1 MINKSNIINLNSYI
15 RISSIKEKFE
25 ENCLYVTGD
34 EQLKDIQKYT
44 NVIFETSQLK
54 NEFYDYLNLR
64 AIDYTVI
71 NCLSSNE
78 IFEKTLYDARGLV
91 IFDNVCC
98 CRNNEILERVIDYK
112 NRKML
117 IC

>member
-15 RISSIKEKFE
+15 RISSIKEQFE
-25 ENCLYVTGD
+25 ESCLYVTD
-34 EQLKDIQKYT
+34 DDQLRDVCGYV

-54 NEFYDYLNLR
+54 NEFFEYLNLH
-64 AIDYTVI
+64 AIDHTVV

-78 IFEKTLYDARGLV
+78 IFEKSLYDARGLV

-98 CRNNEILERVIDYK
+98 CRNNEILESVISYK
-112 NRKML
+112 NKKML
-117 IC
+117 VC